1 MSAQR
6 TKAGE
11 RTLASDLQDAARIG
25 GLPDG
30 GVSRFA
36 FTPELA
42 EVTAWVSEE
51 LERLGLEP
59 ETDAAGSFFARW
71 PAGDGKPVMAASHLD
86 TVPHGGHFDGVL
98 GVLSAVDAVRL
109 LRAEGFEPSR
119 PIVVGA
125 FMDEE
130 GPRFGNG
137 LFGSR
142 AFVGDDMSVALANR
156 DADGVSA
163 ADAMR
168 AMGLD
173 PDRIGEANR
182 VADVGAYVELH
193 IEQGP
198 MLDQRGLRLGVVDAI
213 TGIYGYRAA
222 LHGETNH
229 AGTTPMDLRHDALVG
244 AARVVLELRER
255 ARADDRLRATVGRI
269 EALPG
274 AKNIV
279 PGACEFTIDLRPAD
293 PDQFEP
299 ADAWLRETLDR
310 IAAEEGLT
318 ASLHVDYAVPAVP
331 MDPAVVAAI
340 EEAAREQDVEPLRMF
355 SGAGHDAMLVAPH
368 VPAGMIFVPS
378 RRGISHSPEEW
389 TDVADCELGARVLAG
404 TLRRLAS

>member
-1 MSAQR
+1 
-6 TKAGE
+6 
-11 RTLASDLQDAARIG
+11 
-25 GLPDG
+25 
-30 GVSRFA
+30 
-36 FTPELA
+36 
-42 EVTAWVSEE
+42 
-51 LERLGLEP
+51 
-59 ETDAAGSFFARW
+59 
-71 PAGDGKPVMAASHLD
+71 
-86 TVPHGGHFDGVL
+86 
-98 GVLSAVDAVRL
+98 VRQ
-109 LRAEGFEPSR
+109 LRGEGFEPAR

-142 AFVGDDMSVALANR
+142 AFVGEDMSVALANR

-168 AMGLD
+168 AAGLD

-182 VADVGAYVELH
+182 VVELGAYVELH
-193 IEQGP
+193 VEQGP
-198 MLDQRGLRLGVVDAI
+198 ILDQRGPRLGVVDTI
-213 TGIYGYRAA
+213 TGIYGYRAT
-222 LHGETNH
+222 LRGETNH
-229 AGTTPMDLRHDALVG
+229 AGTTPMELRSDALVG

-255 ARADDRLRATVGRI
+255 ARSDDRLRATVGRI

-279 PGACEFTIDLRPAD
+279 PGTCEFTVDLRPAD
-293 PDQFEP
+293 PDRFEP
-299 ADAWLRETLDR
+299 ADAWLRETLER

-318 ASLHVDYAVPAVP
+318 WSLHVDYAVPAVP

-340 EEAAREQDVEPLRMF
+340 EDSAREQEVEPLRMF

-368 VPAGMIFVPS
+368 VPTGMIFVHS
-378 RRGISHSPEEW
+378 RRGISHSPDEW

-404 TLRRLAS
+404 TLRRLAA